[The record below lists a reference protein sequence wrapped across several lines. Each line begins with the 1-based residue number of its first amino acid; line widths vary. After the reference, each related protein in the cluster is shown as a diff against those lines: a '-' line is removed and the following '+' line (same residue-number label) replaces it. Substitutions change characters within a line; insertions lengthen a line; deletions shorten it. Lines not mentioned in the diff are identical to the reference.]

1 MRVWPTQGPPR
12 FKIARWSDNELVLFD
27 EERRESWLVYPP
39 RSRYD
44 FLRRQTHDTTLVVHH
59 PWAPYTPEAEH
70 AIRLQEGCGQHGI
83 ECEAQEVIQAAI
95 DTGFDPFR

>member
-1 MRVWPTQGPPR
+1 MRVWPAQGPPR

-59 PWAPYTPEAEH
+59 PWAPYTPEAVSVH
-70 AIRLQEGCGQHGI
+70 A
-83 ECEAQEVIQAAI
+83 A
-95 DTGFDPFR
+95 

>member
-1 MRVWPTQGPPR
+1 MRVWPAQGPPR